1 MSKKDEYT
9 NHWIYN
15 GETFNSD
22 NIGDSYWFVYIITNN
37 INGMQYIGK
46 KFFYSSRKVKGKKK
60 LVESD
65 WKKYYGSNDSLK
77 LDVQGFGKENFTRE
91 IIKLCKSKSECGY
104 FEAKL
109 QFETDCLLSE
119 KYYNRWIMCRVTA
132 NHLKK
137 AGG

>member
-9 NHWIYN
+9 NHWIYK
-15 GETFNSD
+15 GKIFDSD
-22 NIGDSYWFVYIITNN
+22 SIDDNYGFVYIITNN
-37 INGMQYIGK
+37 INDMQYIGK

-65 WKKYYGSNDSLK
+65 WKRYYGSNDRLK

-104 FEAKL
+104 YEAKY
-109 QFETDCLLSE
+109 QFETDCLLKE
-119 KYYNRWIMCRVTA
+119 EYYNRWIMCRITA
-132 NHLKK
+132 MHIKK
-137 AGG
+137 AT